1 MTPKTIKHNKIILFV
16 LIYLCIFFTMS
27 CAKLIAV
34 KSVEEASFIKDA
46 PLEKIYKKIIIQK
59 FEVDQDLEKDFP
71 DATVICESTAMNE
84 LLKEN
89 AAPKIEKARLS
100 TSREAAALIV
110 KTRITTLKLASSSA
124 RGLSGAFMGN
134 SEMAANVKL
143 IDAETRKTLR
153 KINLS
158 TNKYSATESPGG
170 SSDSSMPYDLGK
182 MIAEYIAKTVRGN

>member
-1 MTPKTIKHNKIILFV
+1 
-16 LIYLCIFFTMS
+16 MS

-158 TNKYSATESPGG
+158 TNKSSATESHGG